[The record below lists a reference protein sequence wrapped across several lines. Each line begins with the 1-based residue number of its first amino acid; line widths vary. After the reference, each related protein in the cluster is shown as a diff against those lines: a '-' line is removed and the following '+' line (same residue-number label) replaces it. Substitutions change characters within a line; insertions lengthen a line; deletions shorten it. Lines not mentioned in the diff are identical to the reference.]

1 MQVNTRYI
9 NPTRG
14 TASDIPLMEFMYLI
28 FTYMPY
34 VYDIYRVTQRMYLF
48 VNICIWYICFLM
60 SLVVSVDVKHHV
72 LYVCGTYIENVPQ
85 VEFMY
90 LIIIYLY
97 ARWELL

>member
-1 MQVNTRYI
+1 
-9 NPTRG
+9 
-14 TASDIPLMEFMYLI
+14 MYLI

-34 VYDIYRVTQRMYLF
+34 VYDIYLF
-48 VNICIWYICFLM
+48 LNICIWYVICFLM

-72 LYVCGTYIENVPQ
+72 LYMCGTYIENVPQ

-97 ARWELL
+97 AR